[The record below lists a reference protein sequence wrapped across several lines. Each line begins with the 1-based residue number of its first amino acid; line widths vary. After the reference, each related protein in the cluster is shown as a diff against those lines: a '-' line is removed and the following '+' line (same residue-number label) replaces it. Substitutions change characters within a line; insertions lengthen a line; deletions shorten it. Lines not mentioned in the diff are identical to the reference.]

1 MHPRSS
7 GYSPFEIL
15 YERPA
20 PVIEKLKGDHHQ
32 LADLEM
38 SRHFQAREK
47 SAISPEKPKKGHPFL
62 WAIGFI
68 PISQEMSY
76 GLKIRKKKKK
86 NPLQPVWT
94 GPHMVVLQPLLLLKL
109 QVSSLGSTTPE
120 SRRQ

>member
-68 PISQEMSY
+68 PISQEMRY
-76 GLKIRKKKKK
+76 GLKIEKR
-86 NPLQPVWT
+86 NNFSHFGQALTWSSW
-94 GPHMVVLQPLLLLKL
+94 QPLLLLEL
-109 QVSSLGSTTPE
+109 
-120 SRRQ
+120 

>member
-68 PISQEMSY
+68 SISQEMRY
-76 GLKIRKKKKK
+76 AVKIRKKTHFS
-86 NPLQPVWT
+86 QF
-94 GPHMVVLQPLLLLKL
+94 GQVL
-109 QVSSLGSTTPE
+109 TW
-120 SRRQ
+120 

>member
-47 SAISPEKPKKGHPFL
+47 SSAISPEKPKKGHPFL

-68 PISQEMSY
+68 PISQEMRY
-76 GLKIRKKKKK
+76 GLKMGEK
-86 NPLQPVWT
+86 NHFSQFGRALTRLSWPPL
-94 GPHMVVLQPLLLLKL
+94 PLFKL
-109 QVSSLGSTTPE
+109 
-120 SRRQ
+120 